1 MNILNK
7 LTIKNLKLNK
17 KRTIV
22 TIIGIMLSTAL
33 ICAVAG
39 MVTSFQKTL
48 AEHARQ
54 SDGNYHITFNN
65 VPKEETKYITQNKKT
80 ASSFISAEIGYA
92 KLNIKENNGKP
103 YLYIMAYDQDALDNS
118 AFNLTKGRMPKN
130 ENEIVIPRSVI
141 YNEILNVKI
150 GQKIKLEV
158 GSREKDGKILTQE
171 NNPFNENGELI
182 KENLIDTKTKEYTIV
197 GIIDRIPSEKYSD
210 AGYTSITYLETDK
223 EKLNVSVLCKNPK
236 EYKNMIK
243 EISGDIKKV
252 DKVKYEYS
260 TNSELLR
267 WEGASFSDST
277 VSLIYGLSA
286 IIISII
292 VVSSIFVIKNSFSI
306 SITERTRQYG
316 MFASVGATSKQ
327 IKRNVLFEGF
337 ILGIIGIPLGIL
349 LGIAAIAIVLW
360 IINMIVADYLNGIA
374 FIYSVPLVPILI
386 SIIIA
391 SLTIFLSSII
401 PARKAAKISP
411 IDAIRS
417 SNDIKIKS
425 KKLKTPK
432 WFKKIF
438 KIGGEISY
446 KNLKRNKKKYRTT
459 VISIVIS
466 VSIFIALASFIQYG
480 FKLTGV
486 YYKNLDYN
494 FVVYEEGQSTTD
506 ETYKNLK
513 AIKDL
518 ESVDKY
524 SLIKSNSALIST
536 KYLTDG
542 FITNRRGENI
552 GNEQYISIMSVES
565 NVYNDYLK
573 KLRLNN
579 KNLENKGI
587 LFDTY
592 MEYTNEKY
600 VESSA
605 TKINE
610 GDTINIKIS
619 EKNTPDKNY
628 NLEIIKKT
636 NKRMIGLENIGT
648 PTIVVDNKTF
658 EKIFDEYFINEIT
671 LYSNDTEKLA
681 ATLKELAKNNESYK
695 NTAYINIEEEQKAQ
709 SAMILVVSIF
719 LYSFITVIT
728 LIGVT
733 NIFNTITT
741 NMILRSK
748 EFAMLK
754 SVGMTKKE
762 FNSMIRLES
771 ILYGLK
777 SLLIGIPI
785 GIILSYLIYTV
796 FKNSIEV
803 PYMLP
808 WSAIIISIV
817 FVLLIISIT
826 MKYSVNKINKQN
838 IIETIRNDNI

>member
-1 MNILNK
+1 
-7 LTIKNLKLNK
+7 
-17 KRTIV
+17 
-22 TIIGIMLSTAL
+22 
-33 ICAVAG
+33 
-39 MVTSFQKTL
+39 
-48 AEHARQ
+48 
-54 SDGNYHITFNN
+54 
-65 VPKEETKYITQNKKT
+65 
-80 ASSFISAEIGYA
+80 
-92 KLNIKENNGKP
+92 
-103 YLYIMAYDQDALDNS
+103 
-118 AFNLTKGRMPKN
+118 
-130 ENEIVIPRSVI
+130 
-141 YNEILNVKI
+141 
-150 GQKIKLEV
+150 
-158 GSREKDGKILTQE
+158 
-171 NNPFNENGELI
+171 
-182 KENLIDTKTKEYTIV
+182 
-197 GIIDRIPSEKYSD
+197 
-210 AGYTSITYLETDK
+210 
-223 EKLNVSVLCKNPK
+223 
-236 EYKNMIK
+236 
-243 EISGDIKKV
+243 
-252 DKVKYEYS
+252 
-260 TNSELLR
+260 
-267 WEGASFSDST
+267 
-277 VSLIYGLSA
+277 
-286 IIISII
+286 
-292 VVSSIFVIKNSFSI
+292 
-306 SITERTRQYG
+306 
-316 MFASVGATSKQ
+316 
-327 IKRNVLFEGF
+327 
-337 ILGIIGIPLGIL
+337 
-349 LGIAAIAIVLW
+349 
-360 IINMIVADYLNGIA
+360 
-374 FIYSVPLVPILI
+374 
-386 SIIIA
+386 
-391 SLTIFLSSII
+391 
-401 PARKAAKISP
+401 
-411 IDAIRS
+411 
-417 SNDIKIKS
+417 
-425 KKLKTPK
+425 
-432 WFKKIF
+432 
-438 KIGGEISY
+438 
-446 KNLKRNKKKYRTT
+446 
-459 VISIVIS
+459 
-466 VSIFIALASFIQYG
+466 
-480 FKLTGV
+480 
-486 YYKNLDYN
+486 
-494 FVVYEEGQSTTD
+494 
-506 ETYKNLK
+506 
-513 AIKDL
+513 
-518 ESVDKY
+518 
-524 SLIKSNSALIST
+524 
-536 KYLTDG
+536 
-542 FITNRRGENI
+542 
-552 GNEQYISIMSVES
+552 MSVES

-573 KLRLNN
+573 KLGLNN

-610 GDTINIKIS
+610 GDTINIKTS

>member
-1 MNILNK
+1 
-7 LTIKNLKLNK
+7 
-17 KRTIV
+17 
-22 TIIGIMLSTAL
+22 
-33 ICAVAG
+33 
-39 MVTSFQKTL
+39 
-48 AEHARQ
+48 
-54 SDGNYHITFNN
+54 
-65 VPKEETKYITQNKKT
+65 
-80 ASSFISAEIGYA
+80 
-92 KLNIKENNGKP
+92 
-103 YLYIMAYDQDALDNS
+103 MAYDQDALDNS
-118 AFNLTKGRMPKN
+118 AINLTKGRMPKN

-552 GNEQYISIMSVES
+552 ENEQYISIMSVES

-573 KLRLNN
+573 KLGLNN

>member
-118 AFNLTKGRMPKN
+118 AINLTKGRMPKN

-158 GSREKDGKILTQE
+158 GIREKDGKILTQE

-552 GNEQYISIMSVES
+552 ENEQYISIMSVES

-573 KLRLNN
+573 KLGLNN

>member
-118 AFNLTKGRMPKN
+118 AINLTKGRMPKN
-130 ENEIVIPRSVI
+130 ENEIIIPRSVI

-536 KYLTDG
+536 KYFTDG

-573 KLRLNN
+573 KLGLNN

>member
-1 MNILNK
+1 
-7 LTIKNLKLNK
+7 
-17 KRTIV
+17 
-22 TIIGIMLSTAL
+22 
-33 ICAVAG
+33 
-39 MVTSFQKTL
+39 
-48 AEHARQ
+48 
-54 SDGNYHITFNN
+54 
-65 VPKEETKYITQNKKT
+65 
-80 ASSFISAEIGYA
+80 
-92 KLNIKENNGKP
+92 
-103 YLYIMAYDQDALDNS
+103 
-118 AFNLTKGRMPKN
+118 
-130 ENEIVIPRSVI
+130 
-141 YNEILNVKI
+141 
-150 GQKIKLEV
+150 
-158 GSREKDGKILTQE
+158 
-171 NNPFNENGELI
+171 
-182 KENLIDTKTKEYTIV
+182 
-197 GIIDRIPSEKYSD
+197 
-210 AGYTSITYLETDK
+210 
-223 EKLNVSVLCKNPK
+223 
-236 EYKNMIK
+236 
-243 EISGDIKKV
+243 
-252 DKVKYEYS
+252 
-260 TNSELLR
+260 
-267 WEGASFSDST
+267 
-277 VSLIYGLSA
+277 
-286 IIISII
+286 
-292 VVSSIFVIKNSFSI
+292 
-306 SITERTRQYG
+306 
-316 MFASVGATSKQ
+316 
-327 IKRNVLFEGF
+327 
-337 ILGIIGIPLGIL
+337 
-349 LGIAAIAIVLW
+349 
-360 IINMIVADYLNGIA
+360 
-374 FIYSVPLVPILI
+374 
-386 SIIIA
+386 
-391 SLTIFLSSII
+391 
-401 PARKAAKISP
+401 
-411 IDAIRS
+411 
-417 SNDIKIKS
+417 
-425 KKLKTPK
+425 
-432 WFKKIF
+432 
-438 KIGGEISY
+438 
-446 KNLKRNKKKYRTT
+446 
-459 VISIVIS
+459 
-466 VSIFIALASFIQYG
+466 
-480 FKLTGV
+480 
-486 YYKNLDYN
+486 
-494 FVVYEEGQSTTD
+494 
-506 ETYKNLK
+506 
-513 AIKDL
+513 
-518 ESVDKY
+518 
-524 SLIKSNSALIST
+524 
-536 KYLTDG
+536 
-542 FITNRRGENI
+542 
-552 GNEQYISIMSVES
+552 MSVES

-573 KLRLNN
+573 KLGLDN

-785 GIILSYLIYTV
+785 GIILSYIIYTV

-803 PYMLP
+803 PYVLP
-808 WSAIIISIV
+808 WSAIIISTV

>member
-118 AFNLTKGRMPKN
+118 AINLTKGRMPKN

-573 KLRLNN
+573 KLGLNN

-610 GDTINIKIS
+610 GDTINIKTS

>member
-118 AFNLTKGRMPKN
+118 AINLTKGRMPKN

-150 GQKIKLEV
+150 GQKLKLEV
-158 GSREKDGKILTQE
+158 GNREKDGKILTQE

-223 EKLNVSVLCKNPK
+223 EKLNVSVLCKNPR

-277 VSLIYGLSA
+277 ISFIYGLSA

-306 SITERTRQYG
+306 SITERTKQYG

-349 LGIAAIAIVLW
+349 LGIVAIAIVLW
-360 IINMIVADYLNGIA
+360 IINMIVADYLNGIT

-494 FVVYEEGQSTTD
+494 FVVYEEGQSTND

-524 SLIKSNSALIST
+524 SLIKSNSAIIST

-542 FITNRRGENI
+542 FLANHQGENI
-552 GNEQYISIMSVES
+552 ENEKYISIMSVES

-573 KLRLNN
+573 KLGLDN

-681 ATLKELAKNNESYK
+681 ATLKELAKSNESYK

-785 GIILSYLIYTV
+785 GIILSYIIYTV

-803 PYMLP
+803 PYVLP
-808 WSAIIISIV
+808 WSAIIISTV

>member
-1 MNILNK
+1 
-7 LTIKNLKLNK
+7 
-17 KRTIV
+17 
-22 TIIGIMLSTAL
+22 MLSTAL

-118 AFNLTKGRMPKN
+118 AINLTKGRMPKN

-552 GNEQYISIMSVES
+552 ENEQYISIMSVES

-573 KLRLNN
+573 KLGLNN

>member
-118 AFNLTKGRMPKN
+118 AMNLTKGRMPKN

-524 SLIKSNSALIST
+524 SLIKSNSAIIST
-536 KYLTDG
+536 KYLTDVL
-542 FITNRRGENI
+542 ITNRRGENI
-552 GNEQYISIMSVES
+552 EKEQNI
-565 NVYNDYLK
+565 
-573 KLRLNN
+573 
-579 KNLENKGI
+579 
-587 LFDTY
+587 
-592 MEYTNEKY
+592 
-600 VESSA
+600 
-605 TKINE
+605 
-610 GDTINIKIS
+610 TIN
-619 EKNTPDKNY
+619 
-628 NLEIIKKT
+628 
-636 NKRMIGLENIGT
+636 
-648 PTIVVDNKTF
+648 
-658 EKIFDEYFINEIT
+658 
-671 LYSNDTEKLA
+671 
-681 ATLKELAKNNESYK
+681 
-695 NTAYINIEEEQKAQ
+695 
-709 SAMILVVSIF
+709 
-719 LYSFITVIT
+719 
-728 LIGVT
+728 
-733 NIFNTITT
+733 
-741 NMILRSK
+741 
-748 EFAMLK
+748 
-754 SVGMTKKE
+754 
-762 FNSMIRLES
+762 
-771 ILYGLK
+771 
-777 SLLIGIPI
+777 SL
-785 GIILSYLIYTV
+785 
-796 FKNSIEV
+796 
-803 PYMLP
+803 
-808 WSAIIISIV
+808 
-817 FVLLIISIT
+817 
-826 MKYSVNKINKQN
+826 
-838 IIETIRNDNI
+838 

>member
-118 AFNLTKGRMPKN
+118 AINLTKGRMPKN

-552 GNEQYISIMSVES
+552 ENEQYISIMSVES

-573 KLRLNN
+573 KLGLNN

-600 VESSA
+600 VKSSA

>member
-1 MNILNK
+1 
-7 LTIKNLKLNK
+7 
-17 KRTIV
+17 
-22 TIIGIMLSTAL
+22 
-33 ICAVAG
+33 
-39 MVTSFQKTL
+39 
-48 AEHARQ
+48 
-54 SDGNYHITFNN
+54 
-65 VPKEETKYITQNKKT
+65 
-80 ASSFISAEIGYA
+80 
-92 KLNIKENNGKP
+92 
-103 YLYIMAYDQDALDNS
+103 
-118 AFNLTKGRMPKN
+118 
-130 ENEIVIPRSVI
+130 
-141 YNEILNVKI
+141 
-150 GQKIKLEV
+150 
-158 GSREKDGKILTQE
+158 
-171 NNPFNENGELI
+171 
-182 KENLIDTKTKEYTIV
+182 
-197 GIIDRIPSEKYSD
+197 
-210 AGYTSITYLETDK
+210 
-223 EKLNVSVLCKNPK
+223 
-236 EYKNMIK
+236 
-243 EISGDIKKV
+243 
-252 DKVKYEYS
+252 
-260 TNSELLR
+260 
-267 WEGASFSDST
+267 
-277 VSLIYGLSA
+277 
-286 IIISII
+286 
-292 VVSSIFVIKNSFSI
+292 
-306 SITERTRQYG
+306 
-316 MFASVGATSKQ
+316 
-327 IKRNVLFEGF
+327 
-337 ILGIIGIPLGIL
+337 
-349 LGIAAIAIVLW
+349 
-360 IINMIVADYLNGIA
+360 
-374 FIYSVPLVPILI
+374 
-386 SIIIA
+386 
-391 SLTIFLSSII
+391 
-401 PARKAAKISP
+401 
-411 IDAIRS
+411 
-417 SNDIKIKS
+417 
-425 KKLKTPK
+425 
-432 WFKKIF
+432 
-438 KIGGEISY
+438 
-446 KNLKRNKKKYRTT
+446 
-459 VISIVIS
+459 
-466 VSIFIALASFIQYG
+466 
-480 FKLTGV
+480 
-486 YYKNLDYN
+486 
-494 FVVYEEGQSTTD
+494 
-506 ETYKNLK
+506 
-513 AIKDL
+513 
-518 ESVDKY
+518 
-524 SLIKSNSALIST
+524 
-536 KYLTDG
+536 
-542 FITNRRGENI
+542 
-552 GNEQYISIMSVES
+552 MSVES

-573 KLRLNN
+573 KLGLNN

>member
-118 AFNLTKGRMPKN
+118 AINLTKGRMPKN

-446 KNLKRNKKKYRTT
+446 KNLKRNKKK
-459 VISIVIS
+459 
-466 VSIFIALASFIQYG
+466 VSH
-480 FKLTGV
+480 
-486 YYKNLDYN
+486 NC
-494 FVVYEEGQSTTD
+494 
-506 ETYKNLK
+506 
-513 AIKDL
+513 
-518 ESVDKY
+518 
-524 SLIKSNSALIST
+524 
-536 KYLTDG
+536 
-542 FITNRRGENI
+542 
-552 GNEQYISIMSVES
+552 
-565 NVYNDYLK
+565 
-573 KLRLNN
+573 
-579 KNLENKGI
+579 
-587 LFDTY
+587 
-592 MEYTNEKY
+592 
-600 VESSA
+600 
-605 TKINE
+605 
-610 GDTINIKIS
+610 
-619 EKNTPDKNY
+619 
-628 NLEIIKKT
+628 
-636 NKRMIGLENIGT
+636 
-648 PTIVVDNKTF
+648 
-658 EKIFDEYFINEIT
+658 YF
-671 LYSNDTEKLA
+671 YCH
-681 ATLKELAKNNESYK
+681 
-695 NTAYINIEEEQKAQ
+695 
-709 SAMILVVSIF
+709 
-719 LYSFITVIT
+719 
-728 LIGVT
+728 
-733 NIFNTITT
+733 
-741 NMILRSK
+741 
-748 EFAMLK
+748 
-754 SVGMTKKE
+754 
-762 FNSMIRLES
+762 
-771 ILYGLK
+771 
-777 SLLIGIPI
+777 
-785 GIILSYLIYTV
+785 
-796 FKNSIEV
+796 
-803 PYMLP
+803 
-808 WSAIIISIV
+808 
-817 FVLLIISIT
+817 
-826 MKYSVNKINKQN
+826 
-838 IIETIRNDNI
+838 

>member
-118 AFNLTKGRMPKN
+118 AINLTKGRMPKN

-552 GNEQYISIMSVES
+552 ENEQYISIMSVES

-573 KLRLNN
+573 KLGLNN